1 MKTRTLLECCVF
13 FTTLFF
19 AAGVNGQNKKKTLGH
34 MTVIKGRVI
43 DATTKKP
50 LPFASLT
57 LKGSY
62 YSNVTNGDGMFLF
75 KIPESAANDSLK
87 FGFMGYRDTT
97 ISVAALSED
106 RRQAIIRLKSTD
118 YKLNTV
124 YIQPHDGLTLFKT
137 VFDKDNI
144 AKNYPVKNEIL
155 TTFYRETIRRGSKFV
170 TLNEA
175 ILDILK
181 RPYFYDNA
189 MPDMIAIYK
198 GRGDINY
205 KITDTLFMS
214 YKSGAY
220 SSIEIDLARSPF
232 LATTV
237 ETAPSYYNFRVGPM
251 VIEGSTPVYTLEFDQ
266 KPGLNEPF
274 YKGKLYID
282 GNSMAIMRA
291 EFEMNVDGY
300 PDAYKYFLKNKPS
313 NVSLKVNDA
322 KYTVNYKMLDGKWH
336 FDYSRIE
343 LNFTGKYKGKWLSK
357 KYSVVSEM
365 AVTGY
370 EGSGRY
376 QDNIKAFRKEYQSNK
391 LKASDILAKKLSNF
405 NNRDFWQ
412 DYNIIQPD
420 ESVYYIIK
428 KIRRQLKHR
437 E

>member
-1 MKTRTLLECCVF
+1 MKTRTILVCCVF
-13 FTTLFF
+13 FTSLFC
-19 AAGVNGQNKKKTLGH
+19 AAGINGQNEKKTLRH

-43 DATTKKP
+43 DAATKKP
-50 LPFASLT
+50 LPFASIT

-62 YSNVTNGDGMFLF
+62 HSNVTNGDGIFSF
-75 KIPESAANDSLK
+75 KISEPAANDSLK

-97 ISVAALSED
+97 ISVASLKEGTH
-106 RRQAIIRLKSTD
+106 RQTIRLKSTE

-124 YIQPHDGLTLFKT
+124 YIHPHDGLSLFKA

-144 AKNYPVKNEIL
+144 AKNYPNRNEVL
-155 TTFYRETIRRGSKFV
+155 TTFYRETIKRGSKFV

-181 RPYFYDNA
+181 RPYFYDNVL
-189 MPDMIAIYK
+189 PDMIAIYK

-205 KITDTLFMS
+205 RITDTLFMS

-220 SSIEIDLARSPF
+220 SSLDIDLARSPF

-237 ETAPSYYNFRVGPM
+237 ETAPSYYNFKVDPM
-251 VIEGSTPVYTLEFDQ
+251 IIEGNTPVYILEFNQ
-266 KPGLNEPF
+266 KPGMNEPL
-274 YKGKLYID
+274 YKGKLYIE

-291 EFEMNVDGY
+291 EFEMNVAGY
-300 PDAYKYFLKNKPS
+300 PNAYKYFLKNKPS
-313 NVSLKVNDA
+313 GVSLKVNNA
-322 KYTVNYKMLDGKWH
+322 KYIINYKIFDGKWH

-357 KYSVVSEM
+357 KYSVISEM

-370 EGSGRY
+370 NDSERY
-376 QDNIKAFRKEYQSNK
+376 QDKMKAFRKEYQSNK
-391 LKASDILAKKLSNF
+391 LRPSDILAKKLSNF
-405 NNRDFWQ
+405 DNQDFWQ
-412 DYNIIQPD
+412 NYNIIQPD
-420 ESVYYIIK
+420 ESVYSIIK
-428 KIRRQLKHR
+428 KIKRQLKHR